1 MNQGLGFSSDSL
13 CDKDC
18 SHLAGPCFGA
28 ALTPVLRLP
37 LNVFLH
43 GRLAYVWRVSATQ
56 QVDLVLLRL
65 LVFPFSMVPL
75 ELQRRLVNAAVDA
88 RDFGLMLTLAG
99 AYVGLI
105 IVNGPFK

>member
-1 MNQGLGFSSDSL
+1 
-13 CDKDC
+13 
-18 SHLAGPCFGA
+18 
-28 ALTPVLRLP
+28 
-37 LNVFLH
+37 
-43 GRLAYVWRVSATQ
+43 
-56 QVDLVLLRL
+56 
-65 LVFPFSMVPL
+65 MVPL